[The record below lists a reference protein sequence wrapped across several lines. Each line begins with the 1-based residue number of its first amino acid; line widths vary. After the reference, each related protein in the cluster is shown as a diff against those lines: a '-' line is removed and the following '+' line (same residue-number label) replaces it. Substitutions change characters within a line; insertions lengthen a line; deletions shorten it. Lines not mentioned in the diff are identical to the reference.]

1 MNICKYCGYDG
12 TPHHQAQLC
21 AHCGREARIEELVE
35 VFRRCLPLL
44 IAAIREYDDRPLG
57 STLR

>member
-1 MNICKYCGYDG
+1 MTCKFCSKVAG
-12 TPHHQAQLC
+12 ALC
-21 AHCGREARIEELVE
+21 SKCQREARIEEAVE